1 MLRHQLS
8 TDLFSS
14 GTPANVIRDIMGH
27 ESASMSLDYAVSN
40 EKDRKNAMDKRK
52 FS

>member
-8 TDLFSS
+8 TDLFSN

-40 EKDRKNAMDKRK
+40 EKDRIKAMNNRMV
-52 FS
+52 S